1 MANTRNRSPR
11 GERPSPTMEQY
22 VEAIAQLL
30 TQAKVC
36 SVSDIA
42 AEANVSRPAASRAVR
57 DLAERALVE
66 HRAYGYVDL
75 TPEGRAL
82 AGRLDARHQA
92 LQTFLA
98 EVLGFEE
105 GVADEEAC
113 RLEHLINDE
122 TIERLAL
129 LTQFLSDHP
138 QTSEDWRRKL
148 TDALERGPL
157 SKPDEPGQS

>member
-1 MANTRNRSPR
+1 MTNTHNHYPR

-82 AGRLDARHQA
+82 AGKLDARHEA

-98 EVLGFEE
+98 KVLGFEDT
-105 GVADEEAC
+105 VADEEAC

-129 LTQFLSDHP
+129 LTQFLSNHP
-138 QTSEDWRRKL
+138 RTEEDWRREL
-148 TDALERGPL
+148 TCALECGAL
-157 SKPDEPGQS
+157 SQSNGAD

>member
-1 MANTRNRSPR
+1 MANTRHRAPR

-57 DLAERALVE
+57 DLAERSLVE

-75 TPEGRAL
+75 TAEGRAL
-82 AGRLDARHQA
+82 AGKLDARHEA

-98 EVLGFEE
+98 SVLGFEDT
-105 GVADEEAC
+105 VADEEAC
-113 RLEHLINDE
+113 RLEHLIDDE

-129 LTQFLSDHP
+129 LTEFLSNHP
-138 QTSEDWRRKL
+138 KTQDSWRRELAK
-148 TDALERGPL
+148 ALEDGSLSQTDGP
-157 SKPDEPGQS
+157 G